1 MTGPDS
7 GDPLAGLNQA
17 QRDAATHRGG
27 PLIVLAGPGTGKT
40 RAIIARIAHLVRE
53 DGVDPKSVLALTF
66 TNKAAGELRERL
78 ATMLGAGPAESIGAY
93 TFNAIGAN
101 LLRRFADLAGLPH
114 EPGLLDSA
122 QRKRMMRKVV
132 AERGL
137 FADALA
143 TGLDSA
149 IEAAG
154 KLIGA
159 MQCAGL
165 TIERARRLVEDRARA
180 LEADDGTDP
189 DGIASERGRA
199 ARLGE
204 VVELWGGFDRACL
217 EAGLASF
224 DDQVSRTNL
233 LLSRNEMAR
242 AFVRADYRHIVV
254 DEFQDVNLAQ
264 IGLLRHLAPPEA
276 SPDLCVV
283 GDDDQAIYA
292 FRGADDRSFQ
302 RFEGT
307 WRGARTVTL
316 EENYRSASSILRVA
330 GAIIGR
336 AHERF
341 REDKLVRRADGLG
354 PELAGSGVEAIRL
367 ENFRQAGEVIAAMVR
382 RSMETTPGQ
391 TLGSHAVIAR
401 TWKDLEAIRGALEV
415 EGIPARMT
423 RARDPRLD
431 EGVLDVLA
439 WMESLLSPR
448 SSWPVRRLL
457 RRPPNQLET
466 DAVTRL
472 EHAYEAA
479 RSRGEI
485 GPFALWAASE
495 GAERIGADERVRSAL
510 SRLAG
515 LWTVLRDLSASSPAS
530 LVIGEIVRRSDV
542 VHADL
547 LDGRARAARVAA
559 VVGLMR
565 FAAERESRLDP
576 PADLRAFMDYYQDLE
591 EKEQSLTP
599 DRLTHGEIEGDDEEE
614 NGADAVH
621 LLSAHSAKGLEF
633 DTVFVPRV
641 ESKDGYPSVRKPDE
655 ETTLP
660 EWMVEDGGV
669 GRSAIESIQDEER
682 RLFYVA
688 CTRAQRRLVLLGKV
702 PKSSQAMNF
711 MVELLGA
718 GGLVVEREAAETLG
732 GHPGDDVER
741 MARAL
746 TWDASVRRREAIRS
760 ARRGARLDAA
770 SALDA
775 ADRGGLDE
783 AGLGEV
789 LSRLEDAAK
798 RLATVARVESGDEL
812 PGWLAGEDLAA
823 LHAALRGASDEDT
836 SPASASEAVLKPLRG
851 PLRLSFTA
859 LKHWEDCPRCY
870 FVNHVLKLPQP
881 EGRPIVVGKAVHSAL
896 ERFYAR
902 VVLAGERGE
911 PGPGLE
917 EMLSL
922 GEAAF
927 HDSIGGDGVVDPEQR
942 EQVRSLLRICF
953 ERLHD
958 ETINP
963 VGIERVIAFDY
974 TRRGTHRI
982 VAKIDRLDSEG
993 GRYRIVDYKTGRA
1006 SKTLTQPEKNDFQFG
1021 IYRLA
1026 LRSMLNGGRW
1036 DGADEPAGGAEY
1048 WVLSTGERGVVTFET
1063 LAKAEKKTLERID
1076 RAIDAMLDGDWP
1088 RGKQCSGACDILEA
1102 GGSRG

>member
-1 MTGPDS
+1 MTGPES
-7 GDPLAGLNQA
+7 GDPLAGLNGA
-17 QRDAATHRGG
+17 QRAAATHRGG

-40 RAIIARIAHLVRE
+40 RVIIARIAHLVRE

-78 ATMLGAGPAESIGAY
+78 ASMLGAGPAEAIGAC
-93 TFNAIGAN
+93 TFNAFGAN

-165 TIERARRLVEDRARA
+165 TIERARRLVEERVRALDSGVEADPDRAASERARA
-180 LEADDGTDP
+180 
-189 DGIASERGRA
+189 GR
-199 ARLGE
+199 LCE
-204 VVELWGGFDRACL
+204 VVELWAGFDRACL
-217 EAGLASF
+217 EGGLVSF

-233 LLSRNEMAR
+233 LLSRNGTAR

-292 FRGADDRSFQ
+292 FRGSDDRSFQ
-302 RFEGT
+302 RFEAAWKGT
-307 WRGARTVTL
+307 RTVTL
-316 EENYRSASSILRVA
+316 EENYRSASPILRVA

-341 REDKLVRRADGLG
+341 REEKLVRRADALG
-354 PELAGSGVEAIRL
+354 PDPAGSGVEAIRL
-367 ENFRQAGEVIAAMVR
+367 ENFRQAGEVIASMVR
-382 RSMETTPGQ
+382 RSMESTPGR

-401 TWKDLEAIRGALEV
+401 TWNDLDAIRGALEV
-415 EGIPARMT
+415 EGIPARMS
-423 RARDPRLD
+423 RPREPRRD

-439 WMESLLSPR
+439 WMESLLNPR
-448 SSWPVRRLL
+448 SSWPVRRLM

-479 RSRGEI
+479 RSRGEA
-485 GPFALWAASE
+485 GPFALWAATE

-515 LWTVLRDLSASSPAS
+515 LWTALRDLSASMPAS
-530 LVIGEIVRRSDV
+530 AVIGEIVRRSDV

-547 LDGRARAARVAA
+547 LDGRARAARVSA

-565 FAAERESRLDP
+565 FAAEREDRLDP
-576 PADLRAFMDYYQDLE
+576 PADLRAFMDYYRDLE
-591 EKEQSLTP
+591 DKEQTLAP
-599 DRLTHGEIEGDDEEE
+599 DRLTHGDIEGDEAGE

-641 ESKDGYPSVRKPDE
+641 ESKHGYPSVRAPDD

-660 EWMVEDGGV
+660 GWMVEDGGS
-669 GRSAIESIQDEER
+669 GRSAIEALQDEER

-688 CTRAQRRLVLLGKV
+688 CTRAQRRLVLLGQV
-702 PKSSQAMNF
+702 PRASKALNF
-711 MVELLGA
+711 MVELLGE
-718 GGLVVEREAAETLG
+718 GGLVVEREAAEALG
-732 GHPGDDVER
+732 PHAGDDVER
-741 MARAL
+741 MTRAL

-789 LSRLEDAAK
+789 LSRLEGAAK
-798 RLATVARVESGDEL
+798 RLAAVARGESGDEL
-812 PGWLAGEDLAA
+812 PGWLAEPGLAA
-823 LHAALRGASDEDT
+823 LHAALRGAAAEDG
-836 SPASASEAVLKPLRG
+836 SPVSASEAVLKPLAG
-851 PLRLSFTA
+851 PLRLSYTA

-870 FVNHVLKLPQP
+870 FVNHVLRLPQP
-881 EGRPIVVGKAVHSAL
+881 EGRPIVVGKAVHTAL
-896 ERFYAR
+896 ERFYTR
-902 VVLAGERGE
+902 VGRAGERGE
-911 PGPGLE
+911 PGPGLAD
-917 EMLSL
+917 LLAL
-922 GEAAF
+922 GDAAF
-927 HDSIGGDGVVDPEQR
+927 HGSVARDDAIDPEQF
-942 EQVRSLLRICF
+942 EQVRALLRICY
-953 ERLHD
+953 ERLHT

-963 VGIERVIAFDY
+963 VGIEQVIAFDY
-974 TRRGTHRI
+974 ARRGTHRI

-1006 SKTLTQPEKNDFQFG
+1006 SKALTQPEKDDFQFG

-1048 WVLSTGERGVVTFET
+1048 WVLSTGERGVVGFET
-1063 LAKAEKKTLERID
+1063 LAKAEKKTLGRID
-1076 RAIDAMLDGDWP
+1076 RAIDGMLDGDWP
-1088 RGKQCSGACDILEA
+1088 RGKQCSGACEILEA

>member
-1 MTGPDS
+1 MTGPGS
-7 GDPLAGLNQA
+7 CDPLAGLNAA
-17 QRDAATHRGG
+17 QRAAATHRGG

-53 DGVDPKSVLALTF
+53 DGADPKSVLALTF

-78 ATMLGAGPAESIGAY
+78 ATMLGAGPAEAIGAY
-93 TFNAIGAN
+93 TFNAFGAN

-122 QRKRMMRKVV
+122 QRKRMMRKVA

-143 TGLDSA
+143 TGVDSA
-149 IEAAG
+149 IKAAG
-154 KLIGA
+154 TLIGS

-165 TIERARRLVEDRARA
+165 TIERARRLVEDRVRA
-180 LEADDGTDP
+180 LEAGVETDP
-189 DGIASERGRA
+189 DRAASERGRA
-199 ARLGE
+199 GRLRE
-204 VVELWGGFDRACL
+204 VIELWAGFDRACL
-217 EAGLASF
+217 EEGLVSF
-224 DDQVSRTNL
+224 DDQVARTNL
-233 LLSRNEMAR
+233 LLSRNELAR
-242 AFVRADYRHIVV
+242 SFVRADYRHIVV

-264 IGLLRHLAPPEA
+264 IGLLRLLAPPEA

-292 FRGADDRSFQ
+292 FRGSDDRSFL
-302 RFEGT
+302 RFESIWTGT
-307 WRGARTVTL
+307 RTVTL

-354 PELAGSGVEAIRL
+354 PDPAGSVVEAIRL

-382 RSMETTPGQ
+382 RSMETTPGRR
-391 TLGSHAVIAR
+391 LGSHAVIAR
-401 TWKDLEAIRGALEV
+401 TWGDLDAIRGALEV
-415 EGIPARMT
+415 EGIPARMS
-423 RARDPRLD
+423 RPREPRRD

-439 WMESLLSPR
+439 WIQSLLAPR

-457 RRPPNQLET
+457 RRPPNLVET

-479 RSRGEI
+479 RSRGEV

-510 SRLAG
+510 SRFAA
-515 LWTVLRDLSASSPAS
+515 LWTALRDLSASSPAS
-530 LVIGEIVRRSDV
+530 AVIGEIVRRSDV

-547 LDGRARAARVAA
+547 LDGRARAARVAS

-576 PADLRAFMDYYQDLE
+576 PADLRSFMDYYEDLE

-599 DRLTHGEIEGDDEEE
+599 DRLTHGDIEGDEAEE
-614 NGADAVH
+614 NGADAVR
-621 LLSAHSAKGLEF
+621 LLTAHGAKGLEF

-641 ESKDGYPSVRKPDE
+641 ESSHGYPSVRTPDE

-660 EWMVEDGGV
+660 VWMGEDGGS
-669 GRSAIESIQDEER
+669 GRSAIEALQDEER

-702 PKSSQAMNF
+702 PKSSTAMNF
-711 MVELLGA
+711 MVELLGE
-718 GGLVVEREAAETLG
+718 GGLVVEREAAEVLG
-732 GHPGDDVER
+732 AHPGDDVER
-741 MARAL
+741 MARTV

-760 ARRGARLDAA
+760 ARRSARLEAA

-775 ADRGGLDE
+775 ADRAGLDE
-783 AGLGEV
+783 AGLEEV
-789 LSRLEDAAK
+789 LARLRGAAK
-798 RLATVARVESGDEL
+798 RLAAVARGEAGDEL
-812 PGWLAGEDLAA
+812 PGWLAEKELAA
-823 LHAALRGASDEDT
+823 LHAALRGTMEEDAS
-836 SPASASEAVLKPLRG
+836 PVSASEAVLKPLQG

-881 EGRPIVVGKAVHSAL
+881 EGRPIVVGKAVHTAL
-896 ERFYAR
+896 ERFYTR
-902 VVLAGERGE
+902 VGIAGERGE

-917 EMLSL
+917 DLLSL

-927 HDSIGGDGVVDPEQR
+927 AESIGGDEALDPEQR
-942 EQVRSLLRICF
+942 ERVLALLRVCF

-963 VGIERVIAFDY
+963 VGIEKVIAFDY
-974 TRRGTHRI
+974 DRRGTHRI
-982 VAKIDRLDSEG
+982 TAKIDRLDSEG
-993 GRYRIVDYKTGRA
+993 GRFRMVDYKTGNA
-1006 SKTLTQPEKNDFQFG
+1006 LKTLTQPGKDDFQFG

-1036 DGADEPAGGAEY
+1036 DGAEEPEGGAEY
-1048 WVLSTGERGVVTFET
+1048 WVLSTGERGVVGFGT
-1063 LAKAEKKTLERID
+1063 LATAEKKTLRRID
-1076 RAIDAMLDGDWP
+1076 RAIDGMLDGDWP
-1088 RGKQCSGACDILEA
+1088 RGSHCTGACDILEA